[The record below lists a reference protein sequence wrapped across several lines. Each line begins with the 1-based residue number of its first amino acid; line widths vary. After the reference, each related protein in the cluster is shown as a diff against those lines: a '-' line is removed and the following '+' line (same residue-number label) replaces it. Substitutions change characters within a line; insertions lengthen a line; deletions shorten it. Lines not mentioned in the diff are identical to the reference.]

1 MLICTN
7 PTDQTE
13 NTRVNRVLIKFVL
26 LKGICVNFDSTNI
39 YTVVTESIQTPLNF
53 SLFVILQPFAKII

>member
-1 MLICTN
+1 MTFSEYIT
-7 PTDQTE
+7 
-13 NTRVNRVLIKFVL
+13 L
-26 LKGICVNFDSTNI
+26 LYLLYIIIII

>member
-7 PTDQTE
+7 PTGQTE

-39 YTVVTESIQTPLNF
+39 YTVGTESIQTPLKF